1 MNCKEI
7 ILLDYLFEEMEKTQR
22 KKIDLHLSSCST
34 CSAELEEL
42 RSTVKIMNKW
52 DGIEPKREMVF
63 ISPKENLFQKLSKLF
78 SFNSQQSGAL
88 RWAGRLV
95 VATAILAILIFRTEI
110 RYSGGQF
117 SLTIGSDNKTELT
130 SLSPEVMTAFKNIQ
144 EELYYMQQM
153 VAAGDERN
161 RKMFI
166 SGIGQLSQQI
176 DQQRKVDL
184 DYVGQNIQRLRNTN
198 MYNFERTNSLL
209 EGIINLAST
218 NYPER
223 K

>member
-7 ILLDYLFEEMEKTQR
+7 ILLDYLFEETEKTYR
-22 KKIDLHLSSCST
+22 KEIDLHLSSCRT
-34 CSAELEEL
+34 CSAELEGL
-42 RSTVKIMNKW
+42 RSTVKVMNKW

-63 ISPKENLFQKLSKLF
+63 ISPKENIFQKLAKLF
-78 SFNSQQSGAL
+78 SFGSQKSGAL
-88 RWAGRLV
+88 RWAGRLA
-95 VATAILAILIFRTEI
+95 VATGILAILIFRTEI

-117 SLTIGSDNKTELT
+117 SLTIGSNNTTELT
-130 SLSPEVMTAFKNIQ
+130 ALSPEMMSVFKNFQ
-144 EELYYMQQM
+144 EGIYYTQRL
-153 VAAGDERN
+153 VAAGDEQN

-166 SGIGQLSQQI
+166 NGLGQLSQQI

-184 DYVGQNIQRLRNTN
+184 DYYGQNIERLEKTK
-198 MYNFERTNSLL
+198 YNSDRTNSLL
-209 EGIINLAST
+209 EGLIINLAST

>member
-7 ILLDYLFEEMEKTQR
+7 ILLDYLFEETEKNQR
-22 KKIDLHLSSCST
+22 KKIDLHLSSCRT

-42 RSTVKIMNKW
+42 RSTVKVMNKW

-78 SFNSQQSGAL
+78 SFGSQKSGAL
-88 RWAGRLV
+88 RWAGRLI

-130 SLSPEVMTAFKNIQ
+130 ALSPEVMTVLNKIQ
-144 EELYYMQQM
+144 EDMYYMQRM

-184 DYVGQNIQRLRNTN
+184 DYVGQNIQHLRNTN
-198 MYNFERTNSLL
+198 MYNFDRTNSLL